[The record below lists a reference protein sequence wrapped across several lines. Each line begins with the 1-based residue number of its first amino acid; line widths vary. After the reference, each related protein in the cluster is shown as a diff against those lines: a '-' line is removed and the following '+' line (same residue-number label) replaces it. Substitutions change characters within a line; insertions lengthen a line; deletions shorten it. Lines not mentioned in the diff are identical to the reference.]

1 MEKITVRIKGR
12 SYPILI
18 GEGILFQLG
27 RLVRRWVGGD
37 KIFVVT
43 DERVGRY
50 YLEGVAES
58 LKREGYQ
65 PFSLQIPEGEASKS
79 MEKVLLLY
87 DSLNTAKMDR
97 ASPLLALGGGVV
109 GDITGFVSATYLRG
123 VPYVQV
129 PTSLIAQ
136 VDASVGGKT
145 GVNHPL
151 GKNLIG
157 CFHQPRLVYID
168 VMVLET
174 LDERDF
180 VAGLAEVIKYGA
192 IWDERFLSF
201 LEDRGDEIL
210 KRDGSAL
217 LRMVKGSC
225 SIKARIVERDEREQG
240 LRAILNFGHTI
251 GHAVET
257 LSGYERFRHGE
268 AVAMG
273 MAFAASVSEGRG
285 LLSQAE
291 RDRLIYLIKGFGLP
305 TDLPKF
311 PLNSYIEVIERDK
324 KGRSGKVNFVLT
336 GPLGTATLQP
346 MEVSEI
352 FRDWETTTGSSSSA

>member
-12 SYPILI
+12 SYPILL
-18 GEGILFQLG
+18 GEGVISHIG
-27 RLVRRWVGGD
+27 RVVQRQVGGD

-43 DERVGRY
+43 DHRVGRY
-50 YLEGVAES
+50 YLGEVAES
-58 LKREGYQ
+58 LEKEGYEVF
-65 PFSLQIPEGEASKS
+65 PFQIPEGEASKS
-79 MEKVLLLY
+79 MEKVLLFY
-87 DSLNTAKMDR
+87 DSLIAAKMDR

-109 GDITGFVSATYLRG
+109 GDITGFVAATYLRG

-157 CFHQPRLVYID
+157 AFYQPRLVYID
-168 VMVLET
+168 VKMLKTLE
-174 LDERDF
+174 ERDF

-192 IWDERFLSF
+192 IWDEGFLSF
-201 LEDRGDEIL
+201 LEDKGDDIL
-210 KRDGSAL
+210 KRDGPTL
-217 LRMVKGSC
+217 LHIVRESC
-225 SIKARIVERDEREQG
+225 SIKARIVERDEREPG
-240 LRAILNFGHTI
+240 LRAI

-257 LSGYERFRHGE
+257 LSGYEQFRHGE

-273 MAFAASVSEGRG
+273 MAFAATVSERMG
-285 LLSQAE
+285 LLSQSE
-291 RDRLIYLIKGFGLP
+291 RDRFISLLKGFGLP
-305 TDLPKF
+305 TDLPRF
-311 PLNSYIEVIERDK
+311 PLNSYMEVIERDK

-336 GPLGTATLQP
+336 GPATYGNIRYLLLLGAGP
-346 MEVSEI
+346 
-352 FRDWETTTGSSSSA
+352 